1 MQLVYFKCL
10 TLSKKVHIMS
20 GMNKL
25 PVAKRVQILAMLCEG
40 VSMRSIS
47 RLVDVA
53 LMDAQEDTPKKR
65 GPYKKRVA

>member
-1 MQLVYFKCL
+1 
-10 TLSKKVHIMS
+10 MS

-47 RLVDVA
+47 RVVDGSIDTVAKMLIDAGTVAVGMHDELV
-53 LMDAQEDTPKKR
+53 R
-65 GPYKKRVA
+65 GVKARRIPVR